1 MKYCKIALLLSIV
14 FTAMISCRVSNSNHI
29 VEVEENDFQAL
40 ENYLSGKSIV
50 GIGEVTHGDGT
61 FFELKT
67 ELIEYLHQELGF
79 EAVLMESDFLSVD
92 HSFESL
98 DTLNSYEAARI
109 GVLDTWAGSQEYLS
123 LFDYLKKVKNTANPL
138 YLHGFDSQITGDNG
152 FEIHAR
158 QIDSIKKYINQEE
171 KETLNKSLDIIVKL
185 NQQGVTADSLAD
197 LINSIRQIQKNLN
210 SVVDRKTILWLKNI
224 ESNLKTFRFR
234 SLAPPVTPANIP
246 EVFSHPYN
254 IKAGSVR
261 DSMMAENVEFYM
273 STYDKVIIWAANNHV
288 MLKSKDGE
296 TDRTWMG
303 ELLKAK
309 YGANYY
315 SILALV
321 NQGKWSFPNG
331 KQKGDIPKS
340 KSGTLSFHIDSVT
353 NAPVSFLDLN
363 SNAFTRMKVRETNWT
378 VTDSIFIRDFG
389 DAVLFMK
396 ESNESTQAYAQTIVE

>member
-1 MKYCKIALLLSIV
+1 
-14 FTAMISCRVSNSNHI
+14 
-29 VEVEENDFQAL
+29 
-40 ENYLSGKSIV
+40 
-50 GIGEVTHGDGT
+50 
-61 FFELKT
+61 
-67 ELIEYLHQELGF
+67 
-79 EAVLMESDFLSVD
+79 
-92 HSFESL
+92 
-98 DTLNSYEAARI
+98 
-109 GVLDTWAGSQEYLS
+109 
-123 LFDYLKKVKNTANPL
+123 
-138 YLHGFDSQITGDNG
+138 
-152 FEIHAR
+152 
-158 QIDSIKKYINQEE
+158 
-171 KETLNKSLDIIVKL
+171 
-185 NQQGVTADSLAD
+185 
-197 LINSIRQIQKNLN
+197 
-210 SVVDRKTILWLKNI
+210 
-224 ESNLKTFRFR
+224 
-234 SLAPPVTPANIP
+234 
-246 EVFSHPYN
+246 
-254 IKAGSVR
+254 
-261 DSMMAENVEFYM
+261 MMAENVEFYM